1 MKTEKEL
8 TEKIIALTMQIRE
21 KHPELSKF
29 LNEMPITIPKES
41 SPKINIKILEEYYE
55 SLSNILKKYKLPH
68 MNTMTTV
75 SEVLNILKERGYT
88 VDFNLKENHLLYNNS
103 MKLTPSEFVVDKHY
117 RFEGLSD
124 PADEAIVYAI
134 SSAKGNIK
142 GTLVNG
148 YGIYSESVTNE
159 MLEALK
165 ENPHSVDAKNKSLIM
180 EEKFNEATQQRPYGD
195 RLIDAPMVTI
205 DLPAFM
211 QQIKQETTWKD
222 SDRNAITVYKTN
234 GMRIVLIALHSGAE
248 MVKHTANGIINLQV
262 IEGQIKFS
270 TDEGTIELSKGQIVA
285 LHKQIPHSVLAKTES
300 VFLLTL
306 TTTLEEIK

>member
-8 TEKIIALTMQIRE
+8 NEKIIALTMQIRE
-21 KHPELSKF
+21 RYPELSKF
-29 LNEMPITIPKES
+29 LNEMPITIPNES
-41 SPKINIKILEEYYE
+41 SPEINIKILEEYNE
-55 SLSNILKKYKLPH
+55 SVSNMLKKYELPH

-103 MKLTPSEFVVDKHY
+103 MKLSPGEFVVDKHY

-159 MLEALK
+159 MLQALK
-165 ENPHSVDAKNKSLIM
+165 ENQHSIDIKNKTNIM
-180 EEKFNEATQQRPYGD
+180 EEKFNESTPQRPDGD
-195 RLIDAPMVTI
+195 RLMDATMVTI
-205 DLPAFM
+205 DLPAFL
-211 QQIKQETTWKD
+211 QQIKQEAKWKD
-222 SDRNAITVYKTN
+222 SDRNALTVYKTN
-234 GMRIVLIALHSGAE
+234 GMRIVLIALHAGAE
-248 MVKHTANGIINLQV
+248 MVKHTANGIISLQ
-262 IEGQIKFS
+262 ILEGEIKFS
-270 TDEGTIELSKGQIVA
+270 TDEHTVELSKGQVLA
-285 LHKQIPHSVLAKTES
+285 LHKQIPHSVLAKEES